1 MTFCL
6 ASRLVWVCFDT
17 SSGIKAGYGW
27 VMFWNVVSEIYLD
40 MCSGRRLLRP
50 LQIQLA
56 LAVTSGFVGA
66 SSNDELEE
74 QE

>member
-1 MTFCL
+1 
-6 ASRLVWVCFDT
+6 
-17 SSGIKAGYGW
+17 
-27 VMFWNVVSEIYLD
+27 MFWNVVSEIYLD